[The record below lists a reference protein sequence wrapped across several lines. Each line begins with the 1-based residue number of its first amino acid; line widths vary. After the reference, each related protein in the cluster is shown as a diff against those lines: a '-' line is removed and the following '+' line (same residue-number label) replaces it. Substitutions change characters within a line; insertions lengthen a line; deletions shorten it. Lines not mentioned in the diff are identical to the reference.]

1 MHMLASFSGACIYL
15 CYVAS
20 FPGFPVLKRSLRMR
34 LGVCCVHVCTF
45 SVSPAVSLCLL
56 ASISAFSTLN
66 FFSSASISFSVTCKC
81 VCMYTHVCTYMFVYM
96 CVYKC
101 MCMWV
106 CVSLQMYG
114 KKKRFEN
121 TGLSHRWYST
131 AKGYLRRFDGSG
143 DIHGSLP
150 CTIISGCS

>member
-1 MHMLASFSGACIYL
+1 MQTYAHISFILGCLYICVL
-15 CYVAS
+15 CSLVPRLPCS
-20 FPGFPVLKRSLRMR
+20 EERSENEA
-34 LGVCCVHVCTF
+34 GVCCVHVCTF

-81 VCMYTHVCTYMFVYM
+81 VCMHVCMH
-96 CVYKC
+96 
-101 MCMWV
+101 V

-114 KKKRFEN
+114 RKKRFEN

-143 DIHGSLP
+143 DIHGSPP